1 MRYETENNPLFSYV
15 LPPLPQFPLPP
26 LPRIVDTDLY
36 EQVISHVSIQ
46 CLTRRSVM
54 ALAKPEED
62 WEIAV
67 DYEKLEHLGDAI
79 LENVATGLIHEE
91 FPWLRQGGAAIIR
104 DYLVSN
110 ATLAQLSVMYN
121 IPLLIKADPSS
132 ILYVRSSEKIQASVL
147 EAWIAG
153 VYYSYLKYGEG
164 GCISVDHDGLV
175 STCQRRRTDI
185 SQEEIIL
192 KSEEELIESS
202 VEDEEDGEDDEDD
215 EDDEKPP
222 KNLQPVLEP
231 IRSCQSINTDPKVEE
246 VKKERDE
253 VSHTAD
259 LENLIST
266 MMIAS
271 TFSRLTTGVTTTTVS
286 STEIST
292 IPGPGS
298 ENLVATGIDNQSSD
312 LPDNSS
318 LQSSQL
324 QPPSQLSFV
333 LMTDTSAEKR
343 QPPLITPRTRGQA
356 FDYIHSWLQPLLT
369 PYCRWIHTLLLEE
382 QNKILST
389 LPPEVP
395 KLVIPDHW
403 KEEDRKSM
411 GMPQALSQH
420 PWIKSV
426 GNKPVYVKEPK
437 VGQRWK
443 VTCKVVDLDG
453 KEWLG
458 EAIRPNVQA
467 AKNVAAW
474 MVYRLLGQ

>member
-1 MRYETENNPLFSYV
+1 MRYETENNPLFSYI

-62 WEIAV
+62 WEKAV

-91 FPWLRQGGAAIIR
+91 FPWLRQGGSAIIR

-110 ATLAQLSVMYN
+110 ATLAQMSVMYN
-121 IPLLIKADPSS
+121 LPLLIKADPSS

-153 VYYSYLKYGEG
+153 AYYSYLMYGEG
-164 GCISVDHDGLV
+164 GGISINHEGEV
-175 STCQRRRTDI
+175 STSQRTMTDTRQMETAI
-185 SQEEIIL
+185 ESR
-192 KSEEELIESS
+192 EELIEGT
-202 VEDEEDGEDDEDD
+202 VQDEEDEEEGEDE
-215 EDDEKPP
+215 ERPP
-222 KNLQPVLEP
+222 RNLQPVLEP
-231 IRSCQSINTDPKVEE
+231 IRSCQSINIDAKVEE
-246 VKKERDE
+246 VKKKRDE

-266 MMIAS
+266 MMIVSAS
-271 TFSRLTTGVTTTTVS
+271 SRSTTGVTTTTVS

-292 IPGPGS
+292 IPGLGS
-298 ENLVATGIDNQSSD
+298 ESLVATGIDNQSRG
-312 LPDNSS
+312 LPNDAEI
-318 LQSSQL
+318 QPSQL
-324 QPPSQLSFV
+324 QPPSQLYSV
-333 LMTDTSAEKR
+333 PISGTYAEEP
-343 QPPLITPRTRGQA
+343 QPLLISPRTKGQA
-356 FDYIHSWLQPLLT
+356 FDYVHSWLQPLLT
-369 PYCRWIHTLLLEE
+369 PYCRWIYTLLLEE
-382 QNKILST
+382 QSKILST

-474 MVYRLLGQ
+474 MVYRQLGQ

>member
-1 MRYETENNPLFSYV
+1 MRYDTHENNPLFSYV
-15 LPPLPQFPLPP
+15 LPPVPAFPLPP
-26 LPRIVDTDLY
+26 LPRIIDTDLY

-62 WEIAV
+62 WEKAV

-91 FPWLRQGGAAIIR
+91 PPWLRQGGSAIIR

-121 IPLLIKADPSS
+121 LPLLIKADPSS

-153 VYYSYLKYGEG
+153 TYYSYLKYGEG
-164 GCISVDHDGLV
+164 GGISIDHEGEI
-175 STCQRRRTDI
+175 STSQRTMTDTR
-185 SQEEIIL
+185 QVEIAIE
-192 KSEEELIESS
+192 SREELIEDT
-202 VEDEEDGEDDEDD
+202 VQYEEDEDEER
-215 EDDEKPP
+215 PP
-222 KNLQPVLEP
+222 KNLRPVLEP
-231 IRSCQSINTDPKVEE
+231 IRSCLSIDTDPKVGE
-246 VKKERDE
+246 VMKKRDE
-253 VSHTAD
+253 VSHTTD

-271 TFSRLTTGVTTTTVS
+271 TSSRSTTVVPATTAS
-286 STEIST
+286 STEISK
-292 IPGPGS
+292 IPAPGS
-298 ENLVATGIDNQSSD
+298 EGLVATGIDNQSRG
-312 LPDNSS
+312 LPNDAEI
-318 LQSSQL
+318 QPSQL
-324 QPPSQLSFV
+324 QPPSQLYSV
-333 LMTDTSAEKR
+333 PISGTYAEEP
-343 QPPLITPRTRGQA
+343 QSPLISPRTKGQA

-369 PYCRWIHTLLLEE
+369 PYCRWIYTLLLKE

-389 LPPEVP
+389 LPPDVP

-437 VGQRWK
+437 LGQRWK

-458 EAIRPNVQA
+458 EAIRPNAQA

-474 MVYRLLGQ
+474 MVYRQLGQ

>member
-1 MRYETENNPLFSYV
+1 MRYDTENNPLFSYV

-54 ALAKPEED
+54 ALAEPEED
-62 WEIAV
+62 WEKAV

-153 VYYSYLKYGEG
+153 VYYNYLKYG
-164 GCISVDHDGLV
+164 SVQD
-175 STCQRRRTDI
+175 
-185 SQEEIIL
+185 E
-192 KSEEELIESS
+192 
-202 VEDEEDGEDDEDD
+202 EDEEDGEDG
-215 EDDEKPP
+215 EKPP

-231 IRSCQSINTDPKVEE
+231 IRSCQSINTDLKVEE
-246 VKKERDE
+246 VKKKRDE

-259 LENLIST
+259 LENLINT

-271 TFSRLTTGVTTTTVS
+271 TFSRSTTVVHTTTVS

-298 ENLVATGIDNQSSD
+298 ESLVATGINNQSSD
-312 LPDNSS
+312 LPDDSS

-324 QPPSQLSFV
+324 LLPSQLSSL

-343 QPPLITPRTRGQA
+343 QPPLISPRTKGQA
-356 FDYIHSWLQPLLT
+356 FDYVHSWLQPLLT
-369 PYCRWIHTLLLEE
+369 PYCRWIYTLLLEE

-420 PWIKSV
+420 PWIKNV

-453 KEWLG
+453 KELLG

-474 MVYRLLGQ
+474 MIYRQLGQ